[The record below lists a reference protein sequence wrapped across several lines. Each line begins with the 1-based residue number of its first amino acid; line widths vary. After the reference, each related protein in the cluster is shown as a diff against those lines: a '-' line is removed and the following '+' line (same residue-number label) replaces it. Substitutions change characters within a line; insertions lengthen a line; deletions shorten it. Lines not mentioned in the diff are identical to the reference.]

1 MPRPRFE
8 KLDAARQER
17 ILDAA
22 AREFAR
28 FGYEGASV
36 NRILDAVGLSK
47 GAFYYYFD
55 DKADL
60 AAAVLIWAYRDVLAM
75 YGRIAVPTDGAKF
88 WDTIRQFAHE
98 SVAMLERSPYA
109 NELAS
114 RLGLAF
120 ANDKELSTRMMQ
132 AAAQHMATVMA
143 VWKRGQELGAVRS
156 DIPIPT
162 QIAIYQAIKEALIRS
177 YLPDG
182 RVPTREE
189 FERLVELQI
198 DLFRRVSAPATEV
211 VR

>member
-1 MPRPRFE
+1 MPRPRFGR
-8 KLDAARQER
+8 LDVAKQER

-36 NRILDAVGLSK
+36 NRILDSVGLSK

-60 AAAVLIWAYRDVLAM
+60 AAAVLMWAYRDILAM
-75 YGRIAVPTDGAKF
+75 YDRIEVPEDGEKF
-88 WDTIRQFAHE
+88 WDAIRQYAHE
-98 SVAMLERSPYA
+98 SLAMLERAPYA
-109 NELAS
+109 NELAP
-114 RLGLAF
+114 RLSLAV
-120 ANDKELSTRMMQ
+120 ANDKELSARVMQ
-132 AAAQHMATVMA
+132 AAAKPWAVIAA

-156 DIPIPT
+156 DIPIQT

-198 DLFRRVSAPATEV
+198 DLFRRVSAPASEV